1 MTKTPIVPAG
11 WEEWYSDWHFSPAVA
26 SGGFVFVSGCIGT
39 HRDGTISTRPQDQ
52 IRQAFE
58 KVCEALASAGAT
70 FADVVEMTTYHVGMA
85 SHLDLFRRVKDEFVG
100 EPYPA
105 WTAIGVAELV
115 NPKAIVEIR
124 VIARQP
130 AD

>member
-1 MTKTPIVPAG
+1 
-11 WEEWYSDWHFSPAVA
+11 
-26 SGGFVFVSGCIGT
+26 
-39 HRDGTISTRPQDQ
+39 
-52 IRQAFE
+52 
-58 KVCEALASAGAT
+58 
-70 FADVVEMTTYHVGMA
+70 
-85 SHLDLFRRVKDEFVG
+85 VKDEFVG